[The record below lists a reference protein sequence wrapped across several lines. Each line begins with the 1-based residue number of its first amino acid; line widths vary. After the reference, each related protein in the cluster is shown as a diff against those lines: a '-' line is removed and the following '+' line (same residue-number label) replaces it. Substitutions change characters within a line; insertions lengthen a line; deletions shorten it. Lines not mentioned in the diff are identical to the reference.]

1 MKTDDLIKQYYN
13 GNDSALDKLYRQ
25 NITFIHNIV
34 TALSKRSGLKLSEDI
49 QHDLEQVGA
58 LEFIERVREK
68 KFDPEI
74 SKLQTY
80 LYPFILGKMWRYI
93 EEYYGIVSIPHATM
107 TQIRKCK
114 KLHKDRLSIADISK
128 ELNIKE
134 KLVVDCLNFSFRYEQ
149 LMVLSDD
156 ESDEDQN
163 PRITPIGDNVSKRA
177 IQRTVYPMVRK
188 KYDKLKAEQQ
198 HILGC
203 YLGIFGYAKMPVSD
217 IADMLMVTRSA
228 ANKKINKALEKLY
241 ELIWDSEIKYWINGY
256 LALFRDVNI

>member
-13 GNDSALDKLYRQ
+13 GDDSALDKLYRQ

-49 QHDLEQVGA
+49 QQDLKQVGA
-58 LEFIERVREK
+58 LEFVERVREK
-68 KFDPEI
+68 KFDPTI

-93 EEYYGIVSIPHATM
+93 EEYYGMVSIPHGTM
-107 TQIRKCK
+107 TQIRKCN
-114 KLHKDRLSIADISK
+114 KLNKNGLSIADIAK

-156 ESDEDQN
+156 
-163 PRITPIGDNVSKRA
+163 
-177 IQRTVYPMVRK
+177 
-188 KYDKLKAEQQ
+188 
-198 HILGC
+198 
-203 YLGIFGYAKMPVSD
+203 
-217 IADMLMVTRSA
+217 
-228 ANKKINKALEKLY
+228 
-241 ELIWDSEIKYWINGY
+241 
-256 LALFRDVNI
+256 

>member
-1 MKTDDLIKQYYN
+1 MKTDDFVKLYYD
-13 GNDSALDKLYRQ
+13 GDDSALDKLYSQ
-25 NITFIHNIV
+25 NTNYIHNIV
-34 TALSKRSGLKLSEDI
+34 TDISKRSGLKLSEDI
-49 QHDLEQVGA
+49 QQDLEQVGA
-58 LEFIERVREK
+58 LEFIERIREK

-93 EEYYGIVSIPHATM
+93 EEYYGVVSIPHGTM
-107 TQIRKCK
+107 AQIRKCK
-114 KLHKDRLSIADISK
+114 KLHKDGFSITDISK

-163 PRITPIGDNVSKRA
+163 PRITPIGDNVSKSA
-177 IQRTVYPMVRK
+177 IQRAVYPMIRE
-188 KYDKLKAEQQ
+188 KYSKLKAEQQ

-241 ELIWDSEIKYWINGY
+241 ELIWDSEIKYWINAY
-256 LALFRDVNI
+256 LCLFKYDI

>member
-1 MKTDDLIKQYYN
+1 M
-13 GNDSALDKLYRQ
+13 
-25 NITFIHNIV
+25 
-34 TALSKRSGLKLSEDI
+34 
-49 QHDLEQVGA
+49 
-58 LEFIERVREK
+58 EFIERVHVK
-68 KFDPEI
+68 KFDPKI

-93 EEYYGIVSIPHATM
+93 EEYYGVVSIPHGTM

-114 KLHKDRLSIADISK
+114 KLHKDGLSIADIAK

-163 PRITPIGDNVSKRA
+163 PRISPIGDNVSKRA
-177 IQRTVYPMVRK
+177 VQRAVYPMIRE
-188 KYDKLKAEQQ
+188 KYSELKAEQQ

-203 YLGIFGYAKMPVSD
+203 YLGIFGYDKMPVSD
-217 IADMLMVTRSA
+217 IADMLMVTR
-228 ANKKINKALEKLY
+228 NTVEKKISKALEKLY
-241 ELIWDSEIKYWINGY
+241 EHVWDSEIKYWINGY
-256 LALFRDVNI
+256 LALFKTNL

>member
-1 MKTDDLIKQYYN
+1 M
-13 GNDSALDKLYRQ
+13 
-25 NITFIHNIV
+25 
-34 TALSKRSGLKLSEDI
+34 
-49 QHDLEQVGA
+49 EQVGA
-58 LEFIERVREK
+58 LELIELVREK

-74 SKLQTY
+74 CKLQKY

-93 EEYYGIVSIPHATM
+93 EEYYGIVSIPHGTM
-107 TQIRKCK
+107 TQIRKCN
-114 KLHKDRLSIADISK
+114 KLHKDRLCIADIAK

-134 KLVVDCLNFSFRYEQ
+134 KLVVDCLNSSFRYEQ

-177 IQRTVYPMVRK
+177 IQRSVYPMIRE
-188 KYDKLKAEQQ
+188 KYGKLTAEQQ

-203 YLGIFGYAKMPVSD
+203 YLGIFGDAKIPLSD

-228 ANKKINKALEKLY
+228 TNKKINKALEKQY
-241 ELIWDSEIKYWINGY
+241 ELIWNSEIKYWINAY
-256 LALFRDVNI
+256 LWFFRDN

>member
-1 MKTDDLIKQYYN
+1 MKTDDLMELYYN
-13 GNDSALDKLYRQ
+13 GDDSVLDMLYRQ
-25 NITFIHNIV
+25 NIGFIHNIV
-34 TALSKRSGLKLSEDI
+34 TDISKRSGLKLSEDI
-49 QHDLEQVGA
+49 QQDLEQVGA

-68 KFDPEI
+68 KFNPEI

-80 LYPFILGKMWRYI
+80 LYPFIFGKMWRYI
-93 EEYYGIVSIPHATM
+93 EEYYGIVTIPHGTM

-114 KLHKDRLSIADISK
+114 KLHKDGLCISDIAK

-163 PRITPIGDNVSKRA
+163 SRITAIGDNVSKRA
-177 IQRTVYPMVRK
+177 LQRVVYPMVRE
-188 KYDKLKAEQQ
+188 KYEKLTAERQ

-217 IADMLMVTRSA
+217 IANMLMVTRSA

-241 ELIWDSEIKYWINGY
+241 ELICDSEIKYWINAY
-256 LALFRDVNI
+256 IALFDSDSI